1 MKKQI
6 LMIAALLPSLAI
18 ANPSYE
24 IIKDDK
30 VKGIKR
36 SVEIVLT
43 ERVSEKELEKLA
55 REIHKPG
62 FKNTFIGYR
71 VTGDDPTSAY
81 WATTNFQ
88 PDLKVNIIGSTLEEH
103 RTLNDYQKPIPT
115 EGEEIIGTWRAN
127 WGLEYKMIFKI
138 KDGIKTVESIYSDG
152 SKGEEELLTETIEG
166 KQRYYTESS
175 KDHDE
180 FFLINESGDLEF
192 WSPNGNFY
200 TAKKEFF

>member
-6 LMIAALLPSLAI
+6 LVLATLLPSLAI

-30 VKGIKR
+30 IKGVKR

-43 ERVSEKELEKLA
+43 ERVSEKELEKIA
-55 REIHKPG
+55 KEIYKSG

-71 VTGDDPTSAY
+71 ITGDDPTNAY
-81 WATTNFQ
+81 WATTHFQ
-88 PDLKVNIIGSTLEEH
+88 PDLKVKIIGSTLEQH
-103 RTLNDYQKPIPT
+103 QALSDYKKPTPT

-127 WGLEYKMIFKI
+127 WGFEYKMIFKI
-138 KDGIKTVESIYSDG
+138 KDGVKTVESIYSDG
-152 SKGEEELLTETIEG
+152 SKGEDKLLTETIEG

-175 KDHDE
+175 KGHDE

-200 TAKKEFF
+200 TAKKENF